1 MIYISIGSN
10 LGHRLNNIQKAVSL
24 LKERYFSDLKMSI
37 ILETP
42 AILPNN
48 APTEWNK
55 PFLNMVIQG
64 ESAIEPERLL
74 VALKKIEQE
83 MGRGAVYP
91 TWGPRIIDLDILLWN
106 NQTVVSPKL
115 MIPHPELLNRA
126 FLIHLIALL
135 NPECRY
141 KSLDENPYNNKTFGE
156 IAHLTSNINACYD
169 RSFVVDPK
177 LVGIVNITP
186 DSFSDG
192 GQNFSPEDAV
202 ARAKQLILEGA
213 TVVELGAQSTRPTA
227 VMLDPTVEYLR
238 LQPVLEGLS
247 DCIKNKEIMISID
260 TFLPQVIL
268 QILKDY
274 PVSWI
279 NDVKG
284 SLDGKTLRKIAD
296 SGLKIAI
303 MHSLTI
309 PAQKDQCLDFEHVPM
324 ESINQWAKQK
334 IDYLEQFG
342 FSKNDII
349 LDPGIGFGK
358 SSYQDISL
366 FKSIHQ
372 LKDLGCEVLVG
383 HSRKAYTSS
392 FYPSSANERDL
403 ETIAISS
410 TLAAQGVDYLR
421 IHHVKNHQR
430 FFVAQQ
436 ISQSQKVKE

>member
-106 NQTVVSPKL
+106 NQTVVSPQL

-238 LQPVLEGLS
+238 LQPVLEGL
-247 DCIKNKEIMISID
+247 
-260 TFLPQVIL
+260 
-268 QILKDY
+268 LKT
-274 PVSWI
+274 
-279 NDVKG
+279 KR
-284 SLDGKTLRKIAD
+284 L
-296 SGLKIAI
+296 
-303 MHSLTI
+303 
-309 PAQKDQCLDFEHVPM
+309 
-324 ESINQWAKQK
+324 
-334 IDYLEQFG
+334 
-342 FSKNDII
+342 
-349 LDPGIGFGK
+349 
-358 SSYQDISL
+358 
-366 FKSIHQ
+366 
-372 LKDLGCEVLVG
+372 
-383 HSRKAYTSS
+383 
-392 FYPSSANERDL
+392 
-403 ETIAISS
+403 
-410 TLAAQGVDYLR
+410 
-421 IHHVKNHQR
+421 
-430 FFVAQQ
+430 
-436 ISQSQKVKE
+436 